1 MRRPQEAPPAALP
14 QDRSGHAGMEGAS
27 PASSSMGAA
36 SDSSNPSSRESTP
49 GCQGTSTSM
58 FGSLGRAWNSMVQTS
73 KQRLLLSW
81 GTNPNLTAQE
91 TNPNKVKVVKSEP
104 ANPKKPDLP

>member
-14 QDRSGHAGMEGAS
+14 QDQSGHAVMENAS
-27 PASSSMGAA
+27 PASPSVGAA
-36 SDSSNPSSRESTP
+36 SDSSNLSSREPTP
-49 GCQGTSTSM
+49 GCQGADTSM

-73 KQRLLLSW
+73 KQRLLFSW

-104 ANPKKPDLP
+104 SNPNNPNL